1 MDECKPL
8 LHGHTAAGDQG
19 CGHGGLPSRA
29 VQVDPIKPN
38 LKPPGTK
45 RLKLKYDTLLS
56 NSTCAATPWRA
67 PPSRRRLPARAPGK
81 GTAPSPR
88 LDLACFQRLKLKCD
102 EARSSFA
109 FNCNLR
115 RYNEVIFQDRRS

>member
-56 NSTCAATPWRA
+56 NV
-67 PPSRRRLPARAPGK
+67 
-81 GTAPSPR
+81 
-88 LDLACFQRLKLKCD
+88 
-102 EARSSFA
+102 A
-109 FNCNLR
+109 FKFNMR
-115 RYNEVIFQDRRS
+115 RYTLEGAAKQAEAARQSTR